1 MTLRSLSLVVAAW
14 AAFVAGPSLTPAGG
28 DLPNRAGSLKL
39 AVIGDNGTGKR
50 PQYEVADRMAAAR
63 SRFAFDFVLMMG
75 DNFYG
80 RQRPEDLVEKFD
92 RPYKALLDAG
102 VRFYAA
108 LGNHDELHTIDY
120 PPLNMLGRKYYTFAR
135 EHVRIF
141 VLDTNSLDPAQLRWF
156 ESALDQSREAWKI
169 AVFHHPLYSNAGRHG
184 SSVDLRTVL
193 EPVLQAHGVRVVFSG
208 HDHIYER
215 LTPQQ
220 GIQYFVVGSSG
231 QLRRGDLRRSA
242 STAAG
247 NDQDQAFMLVEI
259 DQNELFFETITRTG
273 TTVDSGRVL
282 RHTTTS
288 DQEARHED

>member
-282 RHTTTS
+282 RQTTTS

>member
-1 MTLRSLSLVVAAW
+1 MTLKSLSLIVAAW
-14 AAFVAGPSLTPAGG
+14 AALVAGPSLTPADG

-50 PQYEVADRMAAAR
+50 PQYEVADQMAAAR

-80 RQRPEDLVEKFD
+80 RQRPDDLVEKFD
-92 RPYKALLDAG
+92 RPYKALLDGG

-108 LGNHDELHTIDY
+108 LGNHDGLHTIDY

-156 ESALDQSREAWKI
+156 ESELDQSREAWKI

-193 EPVLQAHGVRVVFSG
+193 EPVLQAHGVKVVFSG

-215 LTPQQ
+215 LIPQQ
-220 GIQYFVVGSSG
+220 GIHYFVVGSSG

-273 TTVDSGRVL
+273 TTIDSGRIL